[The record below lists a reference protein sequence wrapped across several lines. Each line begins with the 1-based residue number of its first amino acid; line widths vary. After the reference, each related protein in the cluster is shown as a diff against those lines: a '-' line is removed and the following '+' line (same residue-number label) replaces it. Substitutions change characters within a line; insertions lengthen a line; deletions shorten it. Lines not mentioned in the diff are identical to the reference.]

1 MCCVTSRLVAYAR
14 FVNPEVTIADAI
26 AETVPQDAAIAS
38 VTKAASVPPTSHVN
52 MDMDTTEN
60 PPVPARATRRRPRG
74 RGIRVRTG
82 CSACRFRHLKCDE
95 TQPICRAC
103 QKASRECIYPPKQ
116 HQQESGRRNQSNTA
130 GDERAIAS
138 TSQPPEASARSTRN
152 RSAEDEQSQV
162 TSSRGTACNTEA
174 TVDQNDSTENLETEK
189 PSTIVEGAH
198 APDDHSNVTD
208 IPLYSSEN
216 AAYLTEEVFGFD
228 DHHSGLEF
236 PDVYDAELFGISP
249 EAFGGWPTV
258 SAEAASQWWLNLL
271 ASDITDSQFQV
282 PDHIVPHQRYEATS
296 GICVGDDMVPSVTL
310 IHADDYTQPTTGSA
324 NSIVTLSDTE
334 VQLLH
339 HYVLH
344 LSGWIDATDPDRQF
358 AVIVPDLASRD
369 QGLASAILALSS
381 LHLSLDSK
389 PQCSHS
395 SLPIDPTTAVQYYN
409 ETLHY
414 LQHAMGNAAFLRSD
428 ELLATVLII
437 SMFEMIETKTLGS
450 AWDKHL
456 QGVFWIQRSQVVHG
470 ESIGL
475 KKRIWCKSS
484 LFLKDISP
492 VDLANQWRCLLAPS
506 CARFPLEVSP
516 W

>member
-1 MCCVTSRLVAYAR
+1 
-14 FVNPEVTIADAI
+14 
-26 AETVPQDAAIAS
+26 
-38 VTKAASVPPTSHVN
+38 
-52 MDMDTTEN
+52 MDIDTTEK
-60 PPVPARATRRRPRG
+60 PPVPVRATRRRPRG

-116 HQQESGRRNQSNTA
+116 HCQETNRQNLPSTA
-130 GDERAIAS
+130 EDGEAVAS

-152 RSAEDEQSQV
+152 RSAEDELSQV
-162 TSSRGTACNTEA
+162 TPSRGTACNTGA
-174 TVDQNDSTENLETEK
+174 TVDQNDSTESLETEN
-189 PSTIVEGAH
+189 PNSVVED
-198 APDDHSNVTD
+198 APDGHPHPTGIS
-208 IPLYSSEN
+208 LYSSEN
-216 AAYLTEEVFGFD
+216 AAYLADEVFGFND
-228 DHHSGLEF
+228 QHSGLEF
-236 PDVYDAELFGISP
+236 PDVYDPELFGISP

-258 SAEAASQWWLNLL
+258 SAEAASQWWFNLL
-271 ASDITDSQFQV
+271 ASDIPDSQSLV
-282 PDHIVPHQRYEATS
+282 TNAIVPHQRYEVTS
-296 GICVGDDMVPSVTL
+296 HMREVEGIVPDGSLLLV
-310 IHADDYTQPTTGSA
+310 DDYAQPATNIA
-324 NSIVTLSDTE
+324 NSIVTLTETE

-358 AVIVPDLASRD
+358 AVIVPDMALKD

-395 SLPIDPTTAVQYYN
+395 SFSIDSTTAVQYYN

-475 KKRIWCKSS
+475 KKRIWCKLPPFLGSISS
-484 LFLKDISP
+484 
-492 VDLANQWRCLLAPS
+492 VDLANQWRCLIAPS
-506 CARFPLEVSP
+506 CWPQRSYVPTRSVSMVGMVVWVLVSAGTSTLASLP
-516 W
+516 IPRYWLRRYFNSPSMLLRTAV

>member
-1 MCCVTSRLVAYAR
+1 MDIDTT
-14 FVNPEVTIADAI
+14 VNPPA
-26 AETVPQDAAIAS
+26 
-38 VTKAASVPPTSHVN
+38 
-52 MDMDTTEN
+52 
-60 PPVPARATRRRPRG
+60 PARATRRRPRG

-116 HQQESGRRNQSNTA
+116 QQQESGRRNQSNTA
-130 GDERAIAS
+130 GDRKAIAS
-138 TSQPPEASARSTRN
+138 TSQPSETIAESTRN
-152 RSAEDEQSQV
+152 RSADDELSQV
-162 TSSRGTACNTEA
+162 ASSRDTACNTEA
-174 TVDQNDSTENLETEK
+174 TVDQNDTTENPTEK
-189 PSTIVEGAH
+189 SSPIVEDAN
-198 APDDHSNVTD
+198 SNVAG

-216 AAYLTEEVFGFD
+216 AAYLADEIFGFD
-228 DHHSGLEF
+228 DQHSGLEF

-296 GICVGDDMVPSVTL
+296 GISVENDMVPSGTL
-310 IHADDYTQPTTGSA
+310 IHADDYTQPSTGSA
-324 NSIVTLSDTE
+324 NSIITLSDTE

-358 AVIVPDLASRD
+358 AVIVPDLALRD

-395 SLPIDPTTAVQYYN
+395 SLSIDPTTAVQYYN

-456 QGVFWIQRSQVVHG
+456 QGVFWIQRSQVIHG

-475 KKRIWCKSS
+475 KKRIWCKSLPFFKYLIGRLGES
-484 LFLKDISP
+484 MAM
-492 VDLANQWRCLLAPS
+492 LAYTGMLATERLCS
-506 CARFPLEVSP
+506 YS
-516 W
+516 